1 MSTETPH
8 IPIGEAARAL
18 GVSVATLRR
27 WESTG
32 KITAVRTPGDQ
43 RRFPV
48 SEIERVKAGARHEP
62 HAGPVACHAT

>member
-1 MSTETPH
+1 MNTETPP

-48 SEIERVKAGARHEP
+48 SEIERVKAGSA
-62 HAGPVACHAT
+62 A

>member
-48 SEIERVKAGARHEP
+48 SEIERVKAGGA
-62 HAGPVACHAT
+62 A

>member
-1 MSTETPH
+1 MSTETTH

-27 WESTG
+27 WEARG

-43 RRFPV
+43 RRFPLT
-48 SEIERVKAGARHEP
+48 EIERVKAGR
-62 HAGPVACHAT
+62 VA

>member
-27 WESTG
+27 WEAQG

-48 SEIERVKAGARHEP
+48 AEVERVKAGSA
-62 HAGPVACHAT
+62 A

>member
-27 WESTG
+27 WESQG

-48 SEIERVKAGARHEP
+48 AEIERIKTGA
-62 HAGPVACHAT
+62 VA

>member
-1 MSTETPH
+1 MSTETPPV
-8 IPIGEAARAL
+8 PIGEAARAL

-48 SEIERVKAGARHEP
+48 AEIERVKAGSA
-62 HAGPVACHAT
+62 A